1 VKVLSPSAMRTRLA
15 SRLQLLTGGA
25 RDLPQRQQTL
35 RSAID
40 WSYDLLSAAEQKLFC
55 RLAVFVGGCTLE
67 GVEAVCDTKGDLNLD
82 LLDGTE
88 SLVDKSLLQRV
99 EQANGESRFVMLETI
114 REYALEKLQASGED
128 KVTRR
133 AHAAYCLVLAEEE
146 ATGQSGAEQAEWH
159 NRLALEHDNF
169 RAALEWLTETGDA
182 DWGLRL
188 GTALFRFWE
197 GREYF
202 AEGRDS
208 LEKLLKIPG
217 AAPPTRVRARALFS
231 AGVFAGEQG
240 DYDTSD
246 ALMGESL
253 EVARQLGDKQGVA
266 VSLNAMAVNARD
278 RGNMEVAHTLF
289 EESLLLW
296 KELGDQKA
304 VARALSNLASVV
316 KSRSDYAR
324 ARTLY
329 GECLEIFAALG
340 DRTGV
345 AWSLNHQGDAAREQG
360 DVADAR
366 NLYQQ
371 ALTIFREL
379 GDRWGIAG
387 TLADLGT
394 LAREQEDCSTAQ
406 SLHRESLIIFRE
418 LEHKR
423 GIARLLECFAC
434 TAAVQRKSER
444 SLRLAG
450 AAAALRLNVGTP
462 LTPAEHAKL
471 EAILEPA
478 RQALIDTTGATAWL
492 EGWDMPVEKTIDEVL
507 LREGS
512 AP

>member
-1 VKVLSPSAMRTRLA
+1 V
-15 SRLQLLTGGA
+15 
-25 RDLPQRQQTL
+25 
-35 RSAID
+35 
-40 WSYDLLSAAEQKLFC
+40 
-55 RLAVFVGGCTLE
+55 AVFAGGCTLE
-67 GVEAVCDTKGDLNLD
+67 GLEAVCDTKSDLNLD

-128 KVTRR
+128 KLTRR

-146 ATGQSGAEQAEWH
+146 ATALSGAERAEWH
-159 NRLALEHDNF
+159 DRLALEHDNL
-169 RAALEWLTETGDA
+169 RAALQYLTESGDA
-182 DWGLRL
+182 GWGFRL

-202 AEGRDS
+202 AEGRDC
-208 LEKLLKIPG
+208 LEKLLKLPG
-217 AAPPTRVRARALFS
+217 AAAPSRARARALFS
-231 AGVFAGEQG
+231 AGVLACEQR
-240 DYDTSD
+240 DYAAAD
-246 ALMGESL
+246 ALIGGGLAIS
-253 EVARQLGDKQGVA
+253 RQLHDGQGVA

-278 RGNMEVAHTLF
+278 RGDHEVAHALF

-304 VARALSNLASVV
+304 MALALSNLGSVV
-316 KSRSDYAR
+316 KSWGDYAR
-324 ARTLY
+324 ARQLY
-329 GECLEIFAALG
+329 AECLAIFEALG

-371 ALTIFREL
+371 ALAIFREL
-379 GDRWGIAG
+379 GDRLGIAG

-394 LAREQEDCSTAQ
+394 LAREQGDCATAQ
-406 SLHRESLIIFRE
+406 SLHRESLIVFRD

-434 TAAVQRKSER
+434 TAAAQRKSER

-450 AAAALRLNVGTP
+450 AAAALRLNVGVP
-462 LTPAEHAKL
+462 LTPVEHLKL

-478 RQALIDTTGATAWL
+478 RQALIETTGATAWL
-492 EGWDMPVEKTIDEVL
+492 EGWDMPVEKAIDEVL
-507 LREGS
+507 LRDEAS
-512 AP
+512 S